1 MAGGIL
7 IFSIIVVNIAPNI
20 NHLVPDPDLG
30 YQWSELSCK
39 FLKDQYKYAKDQKMS
54 QEYIDER
61 KKEKNRC
68 ERKQAMVG
76 LEYASLNCNLIFGFI
91 CALLGFFHYF
101 NIGDFGKISSF
112 VGLGTG
118 IVGFVLTL
126 VYVIE
131 SGLVFNDKEDHGYL
145 KPDSDGAIL
154 EWDNSKES
162 YVCIFYKKDNPD
174 SVYLKYSNYNNKYLG
189 YTKEYSFRENDENY
203 ELYDINSYNK
213 GCNIE
218 FPYNSI
224 EDSNFYSYC
233 QKYQNGEDKFNKLT
247 YIDKSGNQ
255 KDCKKI
261 YYLEDEVDYEYK
273 IIYDRWLTT
282 IIFSC
287 FIAIL
292 DIGLALFGFFLMSNS
307 NKGGL

>member
-1 MAGGIL
+1 M
-7 IFSIIVVNIAPNI
+7 
-20 NHLVPDPDLG
+20 
-30 YQWSELSCK
+30 
-39 FLKDQYKYAKDQKMS
+39 
-54 QEYIDER
+54 
-61 KKEKNRC
+61 
-68 ERKQAMVG
+68 
-76 LEYASLNCNLIFGFI
+76 
-91 CALLGFFHYF
+91 
-101 NIGDFGKISSF
+101 
-112 VGLGTG
+112 
-118 IVGFVLTL
+118 
-126 VYVIE
+126 
-131 SGLVFNDKEDHGYL
+131 
-145 KPDSDGAIL
+145 
-154 EWDNSKES
+154 
-162 YVCIFYKKDNPD
+162 
-174 SVYLKYSNYNNKYLG
+174 G

-203 ELYDINSYNK
+203 ELHDINSYNK